1 MSSNSRMTRSKGPAE
16 ELSLPPTRMRK
27 DVSTANEGEKDIQGQ
42 VQANE
47 QNQPTTAD
55 MPSPFARP
63 GSWAGTC
70 TTPASEGGMPPIASN
85 PFARPDSRA
94 GFAPPEPTSPQSSVS
109 SRSDN
114 QLQEDVNTSVSWD
127 LVDTDTDAEVANINL
142 SFTHKAVTDP
152 KTTDS
157 INTRQNKAVALNNE
171 INTLYNQD
179 FFVADTTGRRLSQVT
194 DKSNYSSLLPNRNA
208 ALQLRL
214 PDLLIYLKTDTY
226 LVDVKTGHHYA
237 IYHNRI
243 EKMSVLPKLYS
254 AWPYRQLLQAIH
266 DDAVRFGINS
276 PEPATSK
283 QPAPVA
289 QPSSSIDRDVQTA
302 NKQHPSPCMPTIVNY
317 EPPSFN
323 LQIPKRMLTR
333 SERDQVLRNH
343 MTATNTTFNKVA
355 VLEDLMWQEPHNAAH
370 YKEVQRVQKNQHIQ
384 VAIKLQH
391 MLEAD
396 NEFRQTAGLPQ
407 LDLPEHLWTV
417 RNMDTAPVR
426 EQHFMAISSEVEV
439 LRQQLKVKGMYP
451 APPNYMQIN
460 QQNVHFQPIQP
471 AKLSPLQPQDRLF
484 FDPLLSTTTGSTGS
498 QSDST
503 HNPTQ
508 DCSSAPPKVHTPSPR
523 VPEPTIPPT
532 PYVNQAAVEQ
542 HMRMQSPSVPPTN
555 ITTVAPPPRES
566 PKASVAQETLI
577 TLATAQTTPPQ
588 AQNQLTTSP
597 QRPRTSKSKDGRGI
611 KQSKNV
617 NATDTA
623 QVCWRC
629 GEPGH
634 KKRDCRK
641 PPFCGKCR
649 KEGHVPALCHLSTGP
664 TLPSLLQQQV
674 DKFSNSTNQCIHCGR
689 DHVPGSCPVRYQPKA
704 TSSTSHYGS
713 PKQRA
718 ANNTVASGQVRSQV
732 TPQVSPLAQVNSLA
746 QPTRS
751 NSFPPPPY
759 FPIPFPPPPIPPS
772 NASIAPSAPASDL
785 SAAISLMTNA
795 VNKGNANTTNIT
807 DALQRTTTQFADA
820 LQKTIQRGVD
830 AQAEENRNARLDKQ
844 FDKIKIFD
852 GSNPAECHPWL
863 EEVHALC
870 SQTGRPFKEM
880 LLLCAG
886 QAVRDFILDMAP
898 DATDEQIKNNLITG
912 YSDLQG
918 LGCKQAA
925 YDNIAQRPEEP
936 VRSYIVRYSRLF
948 KLLNG
953 TAPNEVRMRT
963 TSMHFVNSLRGYLSS
978 KVENRLLGMN
988 DRNYSLGDTFAVA
1001 LQCKL
1006 KAIASERRHNKRNT
1020 ITINNV
1026 HTEDQDYHQLEDT
1039 QEVHVRNPN
1048 YKGKNYDPNYQARKA
1063 EGKQQLQLET
1073 TNNQYKA
1080 TAARPAANHNND
1092 LARSSDIAGEVTL
1105 KTTVDGYQLL
1115 KMNELIKNAA
1125 AWRARMP
1132 KANRFDKY
1140 FDKEATK
1147 TTPKVQINS
1156 ATLQVMGQTAKDCGY
1171 TKEEFIEAVEMY
1183 EHFGNIELE
1192 DVQTPSPQD

>member
-27 DVSTANEGEKDIQGQ
+27 DVSTANEEEKYTQGQ
-42 VQANE
+42 VQANVAS
-47 QNQPTTAD
+47 QQRTVD
-55 MPSPFARP
+55 MQSPFARP
-63 GSWAGTC
+63 GSRAGTC
-70 TTPASEGGMPPIASN
+70 TTPASEGGVLPTASN
-85 PFARPDSRA
+85 PFAWPDSRA
-94 GFAPPEPTSPQSSVS
+94 SFAQPEPTSPQSSVS
-109 SRSDN
+109 SSSDN
-114 QLQEDVNTSVSWD
+114 QLQEEVNTSVSWD
-127 LVDTDTDAEVANINL
+127 LVDTDTDAEVANINASL
-142 SFTHKAVTDP
+142 PHKTVTDQHSTGSTN
-152 KTTDS
+152 TTR
-157 INTRQNKAVALNNE
+157 NNAVDLRNE

-179 FFVADTTGRRLSQVT
+179 FFVADTMGRRLSQVT
-194 DKSNYSSLLPNRNA
+194 DKSNYSSLLPNGNA
-208 ALQLRL
+208 AIRLRL

-237 IYHNRI
+237 VYHNRI

-266 DDAVRFGINS
+266 DDAVRFGVNS
-276 PEPATSK
+276 PEPAASK
-283 QPAPVA
+283 QSAPVQ
-289 QPSSSIDRDVQTA
+289 QPSSSIDSDVQA
-302 NKQHPSPCMPTIVNY
+302 AQEQQPSPCLPTIVKF

-323 LQIPKRMLTR
+323 LQIPKKMLTR
-333 SERDQVLRNH
+333 AERDQVLRNH
-343 MTATNTTFNKVA
+343 MTAASSTFNKVA
-355 VLEDLMWQEPHNAAH
+355 VLEDLRQKEPHNAAH
-370 YKEVQRVQKNQHIQ
+370 YKEVQRVQRNQHIQ

-396 NEFRQTAGLPQ
+396 NEFRQSAGLPQ

-426 EQHFMAISSEVEV
+426 EQHFTAICSEVEV
-439 LRQQLKVKGMYP
+439 LRQQLKVKGVYP
-451 APPNYMQIN
+451 APPNYMNIN
-460 QQNVHFQPIQP
+460 QQNVHFQPIHP
-471 AKLSPLQPQDRLF
+471 AKVSPLQPQDRLF
-484 FDPLLSTTTGSTGS
+484 FDPLLSTTTESTGS
-498 QSDST
+498 QQGSVHDST
-503 HNPTQ
+503 QNCNNT
-508 DCSSAPPKVHTPSPR
+508 PPKVHTPSPR
-523 VPEPTIPPT
+523 IQELTIPPT

-542 HMRMQSPSVPPTN
+542 HKRTQSPSVPPRKAT
-555 ITTVAPPPRES
+555 IAPPPRES
-566 PKASVAQETLI
+566 QQANVAQETLI
-577 TLATAQTTPPQ
+577 TLATSHTSSPQ
-588 AQNQLTTSP
+588 AQNDLTTSP
-597 QRPRTSKSKDGRGI
+597 QRPKKSKSKDGRGI

-617 NATDTA
+617 NATDIA

-649 KEGHVPALCHLSTGP
+649 KEGHVPALCPMNTGP
-664 TLPSLLQQQV
+664 TLPSPQQQQA
-674 DKFSNSTNQCIHCGR
+674 DKFSNPTNQCVHCGGY
-689 DHVPGSCPVRYQPKA
+689 HVPGSCLVRYQPKA
-704 TSSTSHYGS
+704 TSSTTHYS
-713 PKQRA
+713 PPPQRTG
-718 ANNTVASGQVRSQV
+718 NNDVASGQVRGQV
-732 TPQVSPLAQVNSLA
+732 TPQVSPLAQVNTLA

-759 FPIPFPPPPIPPS
+759 FPIPFPPPPVPPS

-795 VNKGNANTTNIT
+795 VNQGNANTTNIT
-807 DALQRTTTQFADA
+807 NALQRTTTQFADA
-820 LQKTIQRGVD
+820 LQKTIQRGVE

-898 DATDEQIKNNLITG
+898 DATDEQIKNDLITG

-925 YDNIAQRPEEP
+925 YDNIAQRPDEP

-988 DRNYSLGDTFAVA
+988 ERNYSLGDTFTVA
-1001 LQCKL
+1001 LQCEL
-1006 KAIASERRHNKRNT
+1006 KAIASERRHNKRNA

-1063 EGKQQLQLET
+1063 EGKQHPQLAT
-1073 TNNQYKA
+1073 SNNPYKA
-1080 TAARPAANHNND
+1080 PAARPAATHNND

-1105 KTTVDGYQLL
+1105 KMTVDGYQLL

-1132 KANRFDKY
+1132 RTNRFDKY
-1140 FDKEATK
+1140 FDKETTK

-1171 TKEEFIEAVEMY
+1171 TKEEFIKAVEMY
-1183 EHFGNIELE
+1183 EHFGNIDLE
-1192 DVQTPSPQD
+1192 DVPTPSPQD